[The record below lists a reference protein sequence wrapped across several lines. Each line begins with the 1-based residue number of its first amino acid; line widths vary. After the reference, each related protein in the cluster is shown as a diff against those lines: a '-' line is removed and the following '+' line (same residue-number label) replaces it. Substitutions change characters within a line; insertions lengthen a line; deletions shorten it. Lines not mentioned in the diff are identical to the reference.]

1 MAQTNYTPISLY
13 YSTTASA
20 VPTAANLV
28 PGELAINTNDGKL
41 YYEDS
46 SGVVQ
51 VLATKSTGSIGGSTT
66 QVQYNSSGSLA
77 GSANLTFDG
86 TNLTTGGTNTA
97 TRFIP
102 SGSTVA
108 TNGMFLPTTNILG
121 FSTNSTERMR
131 VDASGR
137 LLIGVTSATDQGTR
151 LGITNTADTSVVA
164 TFSNQHN
171 VSGDG
176 AGAFYLG
183 ANCND
188 TSSVY
193 VNGSLFGVGVTFK
206 IFGNGN
212 MVNSNNSYGSLSDI
226 KLKENIVDATPKLAN
241 LMQVKVRNYNLIN
254 STTKQIGVIAQ
265 ELETVFPSMI
275 DESRDKDDEGND
287 LGTTTKSVKYSVFVP
302 MLIKAIQEL
311 KTEFDAYKASHP

>member
-1 MAQTNYTPISLY
+1 MTSGTKNTILGAYTGNNSGLDIR
-13 YSTTASA
+13 TASNYI
-20 VPTAANLV
+20 VLSDGDGNPRILSDNTGRVLV
-28 PGELAINTNDGKL
+28 
-41 YYEDS
+41 
-46 SGVVQ
+46 
-51 VLATKSTGSIGGSTT
+51 
-66 QVQYNSSGSLA
+66 
-77 GSANLTFDG
+77 G
-86 TNLTTGGTNTA
+86 T
-97 TRFIP
+97 
-102 SGSTVA
+102 V
-108 TNGMFLPTTNILG
+108 
-121 FSTNSTERMR
+121 
-131 VDASGR
+131 
-137 LLIGVTSATDQGTR
+137 SATDQGTR
-151 LGITNTADTSVVA
+151 LGIYNSADTSVVA

-212 MVNSNNSYGSLSDI
+212 MVNSNNSYGAISDV

-265 ELETVFPSMI
+265 ELETVFPAMI

-302 MLIKAIQEL
+302 ILIKAIQEQQAL
-311 KTEFDAYKASHP
+311 IESLTTRLTALESK